1 MLLGLAE
8 KPAWQVKRT
17 EHTTKTNGTDEQHSV
32 EIKFI
37 SHSLGFSG
45 VFGNRSMLD
54 NFETKCVHMWRH
66 SVPPPV
72 YLNGIC
78 IDLRLV
84 AGALTGGA

>member
-54 NFETKCVHMWRH
+54 NFETKCVCTCGATRC
-66 SVPPPV
+66 
-72 YLNGIC
+72 L
-78 IDLRLV
+78 LRC
-84 AGALTGGA
+84 T